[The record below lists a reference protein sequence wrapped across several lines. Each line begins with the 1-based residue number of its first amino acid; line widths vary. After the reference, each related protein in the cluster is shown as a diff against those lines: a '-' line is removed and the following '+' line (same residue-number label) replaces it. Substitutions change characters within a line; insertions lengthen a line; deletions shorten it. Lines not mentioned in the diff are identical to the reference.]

1 MKIYIEGEKT
11 RAICP
16 TCHDICSVTFKYK
29 AYVTEHGDLI
39 PDVLQGF
46 CDKCEQR
53 LLLPPQS
60 APKIAPFYRRQSV
73 VQEFRVPH
81 AVEDA
86 LLCLS
91 SEYKIEK
98 PDLFKTMLR
107 FYLTSKGRSKWV
119 KKIDADLLGKSGS
132 RLSFRIDEATDS
144 LLSVRS
150 KEISVSK
157 NKFISMMIWDAK
169 DRLLDKGETSNEFF
183 EETKLLRVPEG
194 VLA

>member
-11 RAICP
+11 RAICS
-16 TCHDICSVTFKYK
+16 TCHDICSVTFKCK
-29 AYVTEHGDLI
+29 AYITEHGDSI

-46 CDKCEQR
+46 CDKCGQR

-60 APKIAPFYRRQSV
+60 TPRIAPYYRRQTV
-73 VQEFRVPH
+73 LQEFRVPH

-107 FYLTSKGRSKWV
+107 FYLTGKGRSKWV
-119 KKIDADLLGKSGS
+119 KKVDAESLGKSGS

-144 LLSVRS
+144 LLSIRS

-169 DRLLDKGETSNEFF
+169 DRLVDKGEASNEFF
-183 EETKLLRVPEG
+183 EETKLLRIPED
-194 VLA
+194 VLT